1 MGRMTRGLVALV
13 AILGIGY
20 AGGPAAAAVPAEP
33 GAKVPAAQAASNA
46 DDVGIQATARSVR
59 CAAAARAAGWT
70 GENLVIS
77 VAVSLAE
84 SQCVAGAQGYN
95 GPTSGCPNGSLD
107 RGAWQINNCY
117 HSWVTDA
124 CAYELYCNARAA
136 HDIWGWSGWS
146 AWATYT
152 NGAYRN
158 YLTEA
163 RDGVNNPGGGVY
175 GTVNTGGDALNVRSG
190 PGTSYALVGTVAH
203 GATVRII
210 CQARGTR
217 VWSDVYQYW
226 TDIWDKIGDGR
237 FVSDGFVHTGSSGTV
252 APSC

>member
-1 MGRMTRGLVALV
+1 MTRGLIALV
-13 AILGIGY
+13 VVLGIGP
-20 AGGPAAAAVPAEP
+20 ATTGGPAAAAGHDPRDARISVV
-33 GAKVPAAQAASNA
+33 GATGSGAGVAT
-46 DDVGIQATARSVR
+46 QATARSVR
-59 CAAAARAAGWT
+59 CAEAARAAGWT

-77 VAVSLAE
+77 VAVALAE
-84 SQCVAGAQGYN
+84 SQCVAGAQGNN

-124 CAYELYCNARAA
+124 CAYDVSCNARAA

-152 NGAYRN
+152 NGSYRN

-163 RDGVNNPGGGVY
+163 RDGVAEAGGGVH
-175 GTVNTGGDALNVRSG
+175 GTVNTGGDPLNVRSG

-203 GATVRII
+203 GTTVRII
-210 CQARGTR
+210 CQSRGTR

-226 TDIWDKIGDGR
+226 TDIWDKISDGG

-252 APSC
+252 APGC

>member
-1 MGRMTRGLVALV
+1 MGRMIRGLAVLLAV
-13 AILGIGY
+13 LGI
-20 AGGPAAAAVPAEP
+20 ALTATGPASAAPRDAQAPAVGAAA
-33 GAKVPAAQAASNA
+33 S
-46 DDVGIQATARSVR
+46 DDAVGIQATERSVR
-59 CAAAARAAGWT
+59 CANAARAAGWT

-84 SQCVAGAQGYN
+84 SQCVVGAKGYN
-95 GPTSGCPNGSLD
+95 GPTSGCPNGSID

-117 HSWVTDA
+117 HTWVTDA

-136 HDIWGWSGWS
+136 HDIWGWSGWA

-152 NGAYRN
+152 NGSYRN

-163 RDGVNNPGGGVY
+163 RDGVNNPGGGVT
-175 GTVNTGGDALNVRSG
+175 GTVNTGGDPLNVRAG
-190 PGTSYALVGTVAH
+190 PGTSYATVGTVAH
-203 GATVRII
+203 GTTVQIV
-210 CQARGTR
+210 CQTRGTR

-237 FVSDGFVHTGSSGTV
+237 YVSDGFVHTGSSGVV